1 MLCERCKENEAKVR
15 LIESIDGE
23 IRGTWL
29 CDNCAKNI
37 GDLSDVKISTWEKIS
52 FDRVLNDLFNEILTK
67 DENSVDCV
75 CKACGKSYK
84 EFREK
89 NMLGC
94 DKCYY
99 YFKDNLVSIIKRNQ
113 NSIEHIGK
121 IPKREGKIIRKKKKI
136 KRLKTNIEEAI
147 SIEDYEKAAV
157 LRDEIFNLEKELKEG
172 VSCDE

>member
-1 MLCERCKENEAKVR
+1 
-15 LIESIDGE
+15 
-23 IRGTWL
+23 
-29 CDNCAKNI
+29 
-37 GDLSDVKISTWEKIS
+37 
-52 FDRVLNDLFNEILTK
+52 
-67 DENSVDCV
+67 
-75 CKACGKSYK
+75 
-84 EFREK
+84 
-89 NMLGC
+89 MLGC